1 MKLSKD
7 IINSVAHQYA
17 LDVKNNVIPTGKKI
31 KLSVER
37 YFQWLNESPESGFI
51 LDHKKGEFIIY
62 FIENFINHIEGKLAG
77 QPFLLAPFQKF
88 TLYNLFGWVDSNGTR
103 RIRTVYDKRA
113 KKNGKTAEMAALAL
127 YCLTFDLEA
136 KAQIYVGATKE
147 DQAKL
152 CWSTAKDMIESP
164 VANIKLKKLGFK
176 TLQKRIEFPKLN
188 SFMSP
193 LGGDSKT
200 QDGINAHLSI
210 IDEYH
215 AHPTDAVKENLESSS
230 VQRLQ
235 PITYHITTAGTNIAS
250 VCKNYEDSV
259 LEVLNGIKKDD
270 SLWIMIH
277 DLDEDD
283 DWENEVNWFKAN
295 PLLGQGLS
303 IERIREEF
311 VKAKNQP
318 SKIPNFKTKHLNMWV
333 DAPTIWIS
341 TEIWKKNKRV
351 FDLEIFKKLGCF
363 MAVDLSTT
371 TDITAIALISNPD
384 EKEARYLKTFSFCPE
399 ETIDKR
405 SKEDR
410 VPYRYWR
417 DAGFLISTPG
427 NVIDYAIIKE
437 KVLELYF
444 SLNCER
450 VEIDRWNA
458 SQITSEL
465 LEKSVEMSE
474 FSQTITSFSAPT
486 KEFER
491 LVLSEKLL
499 HDGSPL
505 LTWCLNG
512 CLKIEDNNE
521 NVRISKSKSHATGKR
536 IDPIIAG
543 IMALGGAMSIEK
555 PNEKDKY
562 NNPNAIIEI

>member
-1 MKLSKD
+1 
-7 IINSVAHQYA
+7 
-17 LDVKNNVIPTGKKI
+17 
-31 KLSVER
+31 
-37 YFQWLNESPESGFI
+37 
-51 LDHKKGEFIIY
+51 
-62 FIENFINHIEGKLAG
+62 
-77 QPFLLAPFQKF
+77 
-88 TLYNLFGWVDSNGTR
+88 
-103 RIRTVYDKRA
+103 
-113 KKNGKTAEMAALAL
+113 
-127 YCLTFDLEA
+127 
-136 KAQIYVGATKE
+136 
-147 DQAKL
+147 
-152 CWSTAKDMIESP
+152 MIESP
-164 VANIKLKKLGFK
+164 VANTKLKKLGFK
-176 TLQKRIEFPKLN
+176 CLQKRIEFPKLN

-277 DLDEDD
+277 DLDDEN
-283 DWENEVNWFKAN
+283 DWENEDNWFKAN
-295 PLLGQGLS
+295 PLLGQGLN

-341 TEIWKKNKRV
+341 TDIWKKNKRA
-351 FDLEIFKKLGCF
+351 FDLEVFKKLGCF

-384 EKEARYLKTFSFCPE
+384 ENETRYLKTFSFCPE

-417 DAGFLISTPG
+417 DSGFLISTPG
-427 NVIDYAIIKE
+427 NVIDYAIIQE

-465 LEKSVEMSE
+465 LEKSVQMSE

-491 LVLSEKLL
+491 LVLSEKLY

-512 CLKIEDNNE
+512 CVKIEDNNE
-521 NVRISKSKSHATGKR
+521 NLRISKSKSHATGKR
-536 IDPIIAG
+536 IDPIIAA

-555 PNEKDKY
+555 PNEKEKY
-562 NNPNAIIEI
+562 KDVNAIIEL